1 MERASGYLRSL
12 KPQKLTPSRQ
22 PVGSAW
28 LICVLSIF
36 ITLVNVDC
44 IIVNNSN
51 DNGNYPVVLVVGNHD
66 EEVHG
71 ISLLCTLGYKHVLW
85 PSAPAEVE
93 LIRSCEI
100 ISVGPILVDV
110 AEGCL
115 EGNCNGGLDRVPG
128 DSVLTSPH

>member
-22 PVGSAW
+22 PVGSDW
-28 LICVLSIF
+28 LIYVISIF
-36 ITLVNVDC
+36 IELVNVDC
-44 IIVNNSN
+44 IIVNNS
-51 DNGNYPVVLVVGNHD
+51 DDDGNYPVVLVVGNHD

-85 PSAPAEVE
+85 PSATTEVKF
-93 LIRSCEI
+93 IGSCDVT
-100 ISVGPILVDV
+100 SVGPVLVDV
-110 AEGCL
+110 AERCL

-128 DSVLTSPH
+128 DGVLTSPY